1 MKSFL
6 LEEGHWLYLF
16 VGIGIYRTFLT
27 RLSEGV
33 ISIPSLAIV
42 LLWTV
47 TLVLFYRLHQF
58 LEAR

>member
-6 LEEGHWLYLF
+6 LEESHWLYLF